1 MAGNFPL
8 RLSESVRQAAEKAA
22 ERDGVSLNQFINLA
36 VAEKTAA
43 LDGAEMVARR
53 AARADR
59 TAFDAVMSRIGR
71 EEPQAGDEA

>member
-8 RLSESVRQAAEKAA
+8 RLSESVRRAAEKAA

-43 LDGAEMVARR
+43 LDGADMVARR

-59 TAFDAVMSRIGR
+59 AAFDAVMSRVGH
-71 EEPQAGDEA
+71 EKPQPGDEI